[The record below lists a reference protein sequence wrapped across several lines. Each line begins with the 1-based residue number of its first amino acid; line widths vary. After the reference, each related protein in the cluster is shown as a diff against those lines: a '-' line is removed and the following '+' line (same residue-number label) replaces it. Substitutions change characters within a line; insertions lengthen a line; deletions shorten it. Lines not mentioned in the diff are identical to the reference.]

1 MGKKNVADSS
11 KRERR
16 SNKDVAVDSLQD
28 ALNKVFKSYNAEDYL
43 TVIVDALKDTS
54 ANISKKTYA
63 EMSLEE
69 LFKEKKNLQEE
80 VNAIDKQIAIAASR
94 VTDKAVVTA
103 KVEKKAKDTTKVAK
117 KEEEEVK
124 DAVKEE
130 TTKEEKK

>member
-28 ALNKVFKSYNAEDYL
+28 ALNKVFKAYNAEDYL
-43 TVIVDALKDTS
+43 TVIVDALKDSS
-54 ANISKKTYA
+54 ANITKKTYT

-69 LFKEKKNLQEE
+69 LFREKKNLQEE
-80 VNAIDKQIAIAASR
+80 VNAIDKQIAFVASR
-94 VTDKAVVTA
+94 VTTKAVVTV
-103 KVEKKAKDTTKVAK
+103 KTEKK
-117 KEEEEVK
+117 EEVK

-130 TTKEEKK
+130 TTKEEEKK